1 MFEPLVVKNVWIEM
15 KLQNQEKIA
24 ALKNEAERN
33 QVA

>member
-1 MFEPLVVKNVWIEM
+1 MFEPLVAKNVWIER

>member
-24 ALKNEAERN
+24 GLKNEAERN
-33 QVA
+33 Q